1 MWKTFK
7 SLFESDDENDSE
19 YEEEL
24 RDDIEDRMR
33 DNIVEMYSPLFD
45 QLRPFLSSSK
55 KIKAISTE
63 IYLYEDEGSN
73 LKDLKSDAKRRV
85 RLASRIF
92 SETGEICRNLSKK
105 PTSEIQHITGSSLT
119 GIGIQTCIYSN
130 FLDKKVLNQLSLFQ
144 EIYEVEFTPKNALT
158 KELND
163 LKELEDEI
171 SFLNQ
176 ILKNKDL
183 NCD

>member
-1 MWKTFK
+1 MVFGW
-7 SLFESDDENDSE
+7 LFGKNDDEEHDIDAE

-55 KIKAISTE
+55 KIKAISTGV
-63 IYLYEDEGSN
+63 YLYEDEGSN
-73 LKDLKSDAKRRV
+73 LKDLKKDAQRRV
-85 RLASRIF
+85 RLAS
-92 SETGEICRNLSKK
+92 KK
-105 PTSEIQHITGSSLT
+105 LPTQVAKGSIYA
-119 GIGIQTCIYSN
+119 GFFDERKTCIYSN
-130 FLDKKVLNQLSLFQ
+130 FLDKKVLNQLALFQ
-144 EIYEVEFTPKNALT
+144 EIYKVEFTPKDALT
-158 KELND
+158 KELKA

-176 ILKNKDL
+176 ILKK
-183 NCD
+183 